1 MSLSTVYPSVFF
13 VVIIGGRGQ
22 DWVTSSWLVHSDG
35 VNLWGLFSVV
45 ISNDMLCDDASP
57 VTMGILYV
65 CLVALNTLPC
75 YALAELVIAWC
86 FLV

>member
-1 MSLSTVYPSVFF
+1 M
-13 VVIIGGRGQ
+13 
-22 DWVTSSWLVHSDG
+22 
-35 VNLWGLFSVV
+35 V

-75 YALAELVIAWC
+75 YALAELVIA
-86 FLV
+86 